1 MEEKIMSDTLSTQ
14 SILLKS
20 LSKPLLFSIIGA
32 ITGLIVSQIG
42 LYAESEAVALYLLG
56 VVLFVINVLL
66 LWGKQT
72 KRFMVLNLGAV
83 AIGLG
88 LLISW
93 NVWQEYYAIN
103 KIAPL
108 FVFALIQI
116 GIIATTFAQAWK
128 ADKPHYVY
136 TDLFENGWNNH
147 FFFLFSGLL
156 TGGFLLI
163 LLLGTTLFDS
173 IGLDVSDI
181 IWNKHVTPIII
192 ATLVGAGI
200 GISREHESLIFKIR
214 SVFFAL
220 FKVMAYLAAAIVI
233 LFAISLPFSWQG
245 LFGNDST
252 SIILLSLVGVSILLL
267 NTLVD
272 EESKPIAVWSNRIF
286 RVQIAL
292 LSVFSLLSI
301 YAIIVRIQQY
311 GLMPNRIVALS
322 IAIMLGLYSIS
333 YGYQMLKR
341 CGQWDKGIAASNPLL
356 AIVWL
361 GVLVALSTPLLD
373 PVRLSVN
380 SQLERL
386 QSGKTSV
393 ETFDFYALKYRLGKA
408 GEEALEEIRG
418 WKDHQDYALLEKYI
432 DKPSSR
438 RDPPSKPLMFTM
450 LGEKPPHFSALKES
464 YSAYRCNKEKP
475 CFVKMLDMNRDT
487 IKEAVVIDFRNS
499 YISVDILQYEAKNTK
514 GEKKWVHQRS
524 LSTYLSSNQSV
535 EQSIEALKAGELKLL
550 RPRYDDLQ
558 LGGVELRQ

>member
-1 MEEKIMSDTLSTQ
+1 MSDALSAQ
-14 SILLKS
+14 SKS

-32 ITGLIVSQIG
+32 VTGLIVSQVGI
-42 LYAESEAVALYLLG
+42 YAESTAVALYLFG
-56 VVLFVINVLL
+56 AVLLVINVLL

-72 KRFMVLNLGAV
+72 TRFIVLNLGAV
-83 AIGLG
+83 AMGLA

-93 NVWQEYYAIN
+93 NVWQEYYAIR

-108 FVFALIQI
+108 FIIALIQI
-116 GIIATTFAQAWK
+116 GIIATTFAQSWK

-136 TDLFENGWNNH
+136 ADLFENGWNNH
-147 FFFLFSGLL
+147 FFFLFSALL

-181 IWNKHVTPIII
+181 IWNKHVTPIIV

-245 LFGNDST
+245 LFSNDST

-272 EESKPIAVWSNRIF
+272 EDSKPIAVWSNRIF

-292 LSVFSLLSI
+292 LSVFSLLSV
-301 YAIIVRIQQY
+301 YAIILRIQQY

-322 IAIMLGLYSIS
+322 IAIMLALYGIS
-333 YGYQMLKR
+333 YAYQMLKQR
-341 CGQWDKGIAASNPLL
+341 GQWGKGIAASNPLL
-356 AIVWL
+356 AMIWL
-361 GVLVALSTPLLD
+361 GVLIALSSPLLD

-386 QSGKTSV
+386 QSGKASV
-393 ETFDFYALKYRLGKA
+393 ETFDFYALKYRLGKK
-408 GEEALEEIRG
+408 GEEALEEIRR
-418 WKDHQDYALLEKYI
+418 WKDHPDYALFEKYSDQPNSRI
-432 DKPSSR
+432 NSPSQ
-438 RDPPSKPLMFTM
+438 PIIFTM
-450 LGEKPPHFSALKES
+450 LGEEPLHFSALKES
-464 YSAYRCNKEKP
+464 YSAYRCNKKQP
-475 CFVKMLDMNRDT
+475 CFVKMLDMDRDNV
-487 IKEAVVIDFRNS
+487 KEALVIDFKNN
-499 YISVDILQYEAKNTK
+499 YISVDILEYEAEDPQR
-514 GEKKWVHQRS
+514 EKKWVRQRS
-524 LSTYLSSNQSV
+524 LSTYLSGNQSI
-535 EQSIEALKAGELKLL
+535 EQSIEALKAGKLKLL
-550 RPRYDDLQ
+550 RPRYNDLQ
-558 LGGVELRQ
+558 LGEVELRK

>member
-1 MEEKIMSDTLSTQ
+1 MSDTLSTR
-14 SILLKS
+14 SKS
-20 LSKPLLFSIIGA
+20 LSKPLLFSIIGGG
-32 ITGLIVSQIG
+32 TGLIVSQVGI
-42 LYAESEAVALYLLG
+42 YAESEAIALYLFG
-56 VVLFVINVLL
+56 AVLFVINVLL

-83 AIGLG
+83 AMGLV

-93 NVWQEYYAIN
+93 NVWQEYYAIS

-108 FVFALIQI
+108 FIIALIQI
-116 GIIATTFAQAWK
+116 GIIATTFAQAWN
-128 ADKPHYVY
+128 ADKPHYLY
-136 TDLFENGWNNH
+136 ADLFENGWNNH

-173 IGLDVSDI
+173 IGLDVSGI
-181 IWNKHVTPIII
+181 IWNKHVTPIIV

-220 FKVMAYLAAAIVI
+220 FKVMAYLAATIVI

-272 EESKPIAVWSNRIF
+272 EDSKPIAVWSNRIF
-286 RVQIAL
+286 MVQIVL
-292 LSVFSLLSI
+292 LTIFSLLSV
-301 YAIIVRIQQY
+301 YAIILRIQQY

-333 YGYQMLKR
+333 YGYQMLKQ
-341 CGQWDKGIAASNPLL
+341 CGQWSKGIAVSNPLL
-356 AIVWL
+356 AMVWL
-361 GVLVALSTPLLD
+361 GVLIALASPLLD

-393 ETFDFYALKYRLGKA
+393 ETFDFYALKYRLGKK
-408 GEEALEEIRG
+408 GVEALEEIRD
-418 WKDHQDYALLEKYI
+418 WKDHPDYALFEKYS

-438 RDPPSKPLMFTM
+438 RHLPSKPIVFTM
-450 LGEKPPHFSALKES
+450 LGEEPLHFSALKES
-464 YSAYRCNKEKP
+464 YSSYRCNKKQP
-475 CFVKMLDMNRDT
+475 CFVKMLDMNQDNV
-487 IKEAVVIDFRNS
+487 KEAVVIDFRNS
-499 YISVDILQYEAKNTK
+499 YISVDILQYEAGNTNR
-514 GEKKWVHQRS
+514 EKKWVHQRNLSTS
-524 LSTYLSSNQSV
+524 LSGNQSV
-535 EQSIEALKAGELKLL
+535 KQSIEALKAGKLKLL

-558 LGGVELRQ
+558 LGEVELRR